1 VEILEKIRTALSI
14 DTSDILNLPVK
25 RLFKL
30 DARFKV
36 RD

>member
-1 VEILEKIRTALSI
+1 LSI

-30 DARFKV
+30 DARFKIK
-36 RD
+36 D